1 MLRYIFLSVFVLL
14 LLTACGS
21 NDFDKFKQSGFK
33 ECRECDLSGAY
44 LQGADL
50 TGADLFRADLYEAN
64 LTGANLAGANLT
76 DAILDGAFLTNA
88 NLTNANLTGANLTG
102 ADLTGAN
109 LTRARL
115 YAANLTDANLTD
127 ADLTEANLYWAH
139 FNGAK
144 LRGVINADFTGAYNN
159 SDKYEEG
166 LDVQTQGLKLFLVI
180 FISLGLWVFLTVI
193 CNTRT
198 SSEARLTRSGLTSY
212 TANLGWKEYIL
223 VFVGCFAFVA
233 GYCYWPE
240 ISSLIGL

>member
-1 MLRYIFLSVFVLL
+1 MDSIGGPMLRYIFLSVFVLL

-76 DAILDGAFLTNA
+76 DAILDGTFLTNA
-88 NLTNANLTGANLTG
+88 N
-102 ADLTGAN
+102 LTGAN

-223 VFVGCFAFVA
+223 VFVGCFAVVA
-233 GYCYWPE
+233 GYCYWTE
-240 ISSLIGL
+240 ISSLISL

>member
-76 DAILDGAFLTNA
+76 DAILDGTFLTNA
-88 NLTNANLTGANLTG
+88 N
-102 ADLTGAN
+102 LTGAN

-223 VFVGCFAFVA
+223 VFVGCFAVVA
-233 GYCYWPE
+233 GYCYWTE
-240 ISSLIGL
+240 ISSLISL